1 MCSKVAG
8 LFVCLFVFFQ
18 AAASIV
24 EFLVHFKVIFV
35 LFSYL

>member
-1 MCSKVAG
+1 MRSKVAG
-8 LFVCLFVFFQ
+8 LFFFFSQ

-35 LFSYL
+35 QFSYL